1 MAKINRRFIDK
12 HWVVFIFRGALA
24 IVFGCL
30 ALFGGMTDM
39 ETIIAVISVL
49 LLLMGI
55 VDAVSALYS
64 SVKKHGWI
72 NSVIDALIDVA
83 AAVALLFFARNSLVS
98 SLIILASYTVVSGI
112 IDIFHGFLSTV
123 DPTDRFI
130 RILAGVCGCVMGAV
144 ILNAGAFE
152 IMTFIRFFGAYMLIV
167 GVTSL
172 IYGVHNREQNIEDKI
187 ARSQSR
193 KVASGKKV
201 RKSVKTTKTAKKKS

>member
-64 SVKKHGWI
+64 SVKKHGCI

-83 AAVALLFFARNSLVS
+83 AAVALLLFARNSLVS